1 MEAHHLTGNTARHSV
16 LYVICALMAIDA
28 ASFVAASIIHFGT
41 VIAFGPLTFKDPFP
55 GAAIPEA
62 SIAVALSLGILSAL
76 VRWPGRWWGAL
87 AASLYALLL
96 TIYGLSV
103 TVRSPRS
110 NDIIYH
116 VAVLAFSAVIVALLL
131 MPRSRRS
138 LVWVVG
144 ASRRRWILSPWAKVQ

>member
-1 MEAHHLTGNTARHSV
+1 M
-16 LYVICALMAIDA
+16 ALDA
-28 ASFVAASIIHFGT
+28 ASYVVAAIIHFGT

-62 SIAVALSLGILSAL
+62 SIAVVLSLGILSA
-76 VRWPGRWWGAL
+76 VIRWPGRWCGAL

-110 NDIIYH
+110 DDIIYH
-116 VAVLAFSAVIVALLL
+116 VAALALTAVIVAALLA
-131 MPRSRRS
+131 PTSRQR
-138 LVWVVG
+138 L
-144 ASRRRWILSPWAKVQ
+144 SR